1 MSKPMLIT
9 FEGIDGSGK
18 TTHIKLVSKYLDDL
32 SIGYRMLREPGGTIL
47 SERIRSI
54 LLDPALEISPVAELL
69 LFNAARADLVEKVIK
84 PELAA
89 GKIVLCDRFYDSTT
103 AYQGYGR
110 ELNIDSVQLCNRAA
124 TGGLKPDLTF
134 YLCVP
139 MELSD
144 RRIKRKNADRIENS
158 GTSFYEKVDNGF
170 RQLAIEEPDRF
181 IIVDSTGSIENT
193 HRIIMSFIEKKLAEK
208 KRSRL

>member
-1 MSKPMLIT
+1 MLIT